1 LAITNIIYM
10 AFVLGDQEFDD
21 SLLKFTIVDKNIT
34 GNADLDQQI
43 TQVNVTSGMIALW
56 TVGSALNA
64 LYDNLI
70 WTFAACVWCLP
81 GGRWEHL
88 EKYRKYTPYL
98 IMFLVVGTAA
108 VASLVVLIVATSQS
122 TQEDENLAIKF
133 GLEYNSKAESYR
145 FLLSYSM
152 EVALSLAVWY
162 PLMGALLFSGVLAWG
177 KLPVLGGRPYEMRVL
192 AKAQEI
198 ENTEEGQEVGL
209 DVGILEV
216 V

>member
-1 LAITNIIYM
+1 M

-108 VASLVVLIVATSQS
+108 VASLVVLIVATS
-122 TQEDENLAIKF
+122 
-133 GLEYNSKAESYR
+133 
-145 FLLSYSM
+145 
-152 EVALSLAVWY
+152 
-162 PLMGALLFSGVLAWG
+162 
-177 KLPVLGGRPYEMRVL
+177 
-192 AKAQEI
+192 
-198 ENTEEGQEVGL
+198 
-209 DVGILEV
+209 
-216 V
+216 